1 MVDKVQSKF
10 VTPGKILVG
19 IFQQFFLDPKC
30 AIGLNERYPQSHS
43 SPLDYSAQDFTI
55 WAAVGG
61 IKAEVK
67 QSSHAG
73 NPPGQSVRRSVTSP
87 VLTPSR
93 WRAALPPGGSFTLCL
108 LLLVLHGGFPCVSSA
123 ANRIVSPL
131 GQSGNG
137 SQDPLPGW
145 PGEES
150 GRQQRIIIV
159 KQLDGLGAQCFAP

>member
-1 MVDKVQSKF
+1 MRGTHSPIQVHWTTAHRCGQPS
-10 VTPGKILVG
+10 TRTL
-19 IFQQFFLDPKC
+19 LS
-30 AIGLNERYPQSHS
+30 GLQLEELKLKSNRVHMQ
-43 SPLDYSAQDFTI
+43 
-55 WAAVGG
+55 
-61 IKAEVK
+61 
-67 QSSHAG
+67 G

-108 LLLVLHGGFPCVSSA
+108 LLLVLHGGFPCISSA

-150 GRQQRIIIV
+150 GRQ
-159 KQLDGLGAQCFAP
+159 